1 LKYEIHEGVPILFEN
16 CEGDPAPHLLTMNEL
31 LQNRK
36 SDFIYFNGQ
45 DARGKMFTLNHC
57 VGHIEFTGGSS
68 AEIYPKFNSD
78 FKGNPD
84 ENLMIMLYKIFGIDL
99 KNSSKTANMFEFF
112 VRVFTSE
119 VNTLIMKGLR
129 SAYIRQ
135 QGNETVLKG
144 RILFAENIKE
154 NLIHK
159 ERIFCE
165 YEIFTTDRAENRL
178 IKSTIEIL
186 LKKTKDNNNKKFLK
200 TLLMDLEEVPSS
212 TDIANDFAT
221 INLDRN
227 MVDYTSPMVWC
238 NLFLNSM
245 GLSEGSRS
253 GLSYAL
259 LMDSDKIFEA
269 YVAKSSLATRKDGS
283 YSLKYN
289 AWVETNAVP
298 NGDAVIVV
306 EPVWSFFDRKRDEMI
321 TDAEYLF
328 MTCPGF
334 SIIPP
339 LRDDKGHRM
348 SRIRSMAQ
356 QYLLAEQKY

>member
-1 LKYEIHEGVPILFEN
+1 LKYELHEGVPYIFEPG
-16 CEGDPAPHLLTMNEL
+16 EGDPSSHLITMTDL
-31 LQNRK
+31 LVERK
-36 SDFIYFNGQ
+36 CNFITLNSET
-45 DARGKMFTLNHC
+45 ARGRSFTLDHC
-57 VGHIEFTGGSS
+57 VGHLEFSGGSS
-68 AEIYPKFNSD
+68 AEIYPNIVGESKRA
-78 FKGNPD
+78 PD
-84 ENLMIMLYKIFGIDL
+84 ENLMIMLYKIFGIER
-99 KNSSKTANMFEFF
+99 KSITQTANMFEFF

-119 VNTLIMKGLR
+119 VSLLMMKGLR

-135 QGNETVLKG
+135 QGNESVLKG

-165 YEIFTTDRAENRL
+165 YEIFTTNRPENRL

-186 LKKTKDNNNKKFLK
+186 LKRTKDNNNKKFLK
-200 TLLMDLEEVPSS
+200 TLLMDLEEIPAS
-212 TDIANDFAT
+212 TDITNDFA
-221 INLDRN
+221 IVNIDRN
-227 MVDYTSPMVWC
+227 MTDYISPLVWC
-238 NLFLNSM
+238 SLFLNSM
-245 GLSEGSRS
+245 GLSEGSKS

-259 LMDSDKIFEA
+259 LMNSDKIFEA
-269 YVAKSSLATRKDGS
+269 YVAKSSLANRKDGS
-283 YSLKYN
+283 YSLKYK

-306 EPVWSFFDRKRDEMI
+306 EPVWSFFDRGKDEMI

-339 LRDDKGHRM
+339 LKDKNGHRV

-356 QYLLAEQKY
+356 YYLEQEE